1 MRISGKE
8 HSRQKWELPEMGVG
22 LAGLFDEKVKTLGAS
37 DWEEASGHFK
47 VDNAKVPLGS
57 LGLGCVHLLY
67 LFWTYT

>member
-1 MRISGKE
+1 M
-8 HSRQKWELPEMGVG
+8 WEYIKKKKNEILTG
-22 LAGLFDEKVKTLGAS
+22 KVKTLGAS